1 MVEIADLRDCAPSGL
16 FYGGR
21 AGQKEGILIE
31 GEPWIAKY
39 PRTTRD
45 LMGKHLPSYTSS
57 PVPEYLGSHIYELLG
72 IPVHETMLGY
82 RAGKIVCACRD
93 FTFPNARLF
102 EFREIKNAL
111 SDDDAGFS
119 SAPSDG
125 EVILLGDVL
134 AAIETSDLLRR
145 VPGVRERFWDMF
157 VADAFIKNPDRN
169 NGNWGVLMTA
179 PMTYELA
186 PVYDMG
192 SSLFSKRSPS
202 VAAHRLGDEEAE
214 REDAFGTN
222 VSCYRL
228 LRVHGEDVEPRSD
241 RRHQALCSRGGHER
255 HRRAHRQ
262 RARGGLR
269 HRASIG
275 FNARGAQAAAEKT
288 SRRGYSS
295 ASVNKAAC
303 QCGIRGYCLSK

>member
-45 LMGKHLPSYTSS
+45 LAGKHLPSYTSS
-57 PVPEYLGSHIYELLG
+57 PVSEYLGSHIYELLG

-102 EFREIKNAL
+102 EFKEIKNAL
-111 SDDDAGFS
+111 SDDDAGFN

-125 EVILLGDVL
+125 EVVLLGDVL
-134 AAIETSDLLRR
+134 AAIKCFAAAVDMEAIDTLIDS
-145 VPGVRERFWDMF
+145 VP
-157 VADAFIKNPDRN
+157 
-169 NGNWGVLMTA
+169 
-179 PMTYELA
+179 
-186 PVYDMG
+186 
-192 SSLFSKRSPS
+192 
-202 VAAHRLGDEEAE
+202 EEAE
-214 REDAFGTN
+214 QEDAFRDG
-222 VSCYRL
+222 VVL
-228 LRVHGEDVEPRSD
+228 LSESY
-241 RRHQALCSRGGHER
+241 
-255 HRRAHRQ
+255 RQ
-262 RARGGLR
+262 RAGGSHGIVLL
-269 HRASIG
+269 SG
-275 FNARGAQAAAEKT
+275 VDARRAQAPSEKA

-303 QCGIRGYCLSK
+303 QCGICGYCLSK

>member
-119 SAPSDG
+119 SAPR
-125 EVILLGDVL
+125 
-134 AAIETSDLLRR
+134 ARTSCSATCWPL
-145 VPGVRERFWDMF
+145 
-157 VADAFIKNPDRN
+157 
-169 NGNWGVLMTA
+169 
-179 PMTYELA
+179 
-186 PVYDMG
+186 
-192 SSLFSKRSPS
+192 SKRPMYCAGGRAYVSGLGTCSWRTPS
-202 VAAHRLGDEEAE
+202 SRTPIATTGIG
-214 REDAFGTN
+214 AF
-222 VSCYRL
+222 S
-228 LRVHGEDVEPRSD
+228 
-241 RRHQALCSRGGHER
+241 
-255 HRRAHRQ
+255 
-262 RARGGLR
+262 
-269 HRASIG
+269 
-275 FNARGAQAAAEKT
+275 
-288 SRRGYSS
+288 
-295 ASVNKAAC
+295 
-303 QCGIRGYCLSK
+303 

>member
-57 PVPEYLGSHIYELLG
+57 PVSEYLGSHIYELLG

-102 EFREIKNAL
+102 EFKEIKNAL

-134 AAIETSDLLRR
+134 AAI
-145 VPGVRERFWDMF
+145 G
-157 VADAFIKNPDRN
+157 
-169 NGNWGVLMTA
+169 
-179 PMTYELA
+179 
-186 PVYDMG
+186 
-192 SSLFSKRSPS
+192 
-202 VAAHRLGDEEAE
+202 
-214 REDAFGTN
+214 FGT
-222 VSCYRL
+222 
-228 LRVHGEDVEPRSD
+228 
-241 RRHQALCSRGGHER
+241 CSWRTPSSRTPIATTG
-255 HRRAHRQ
+255 
-262 RARGGLR
+262 
-269 HRASIG
+269 IG
-275 FNARGAQAAAEKT
+275 AF
-288 SRRGYSS
+288 S
-295 ASVNKAAC
+295 
-303 QCGIRGYCLSK
+303 

>member
-186 PVYDMG
+186 PSTTWAV
-192 SSLFSKRSPS
+192 L
-202 VAAHRLGDEEAE
+202 
-214 REDAFGTN
+214 
-222 VSCYRL
+222 
-228 LRVHGEDVEPRSD
+228 
-241 RRHQALCSRGGHER
+241 
-255 HRRAHRQ
+255 
-262 RARGGLR
+262 
-269 HRASIG
+269 
-275 FNARGAQAAAEKT
+275 
-288 SRRGYSS
+288 SS
-295 ASVNKAAC
+295 ASAVRVWRRIAWATKRPSARTPSERTSRAIGCRMAKAAASRSTPSSTWRRRRTP
-303 QCGIRGYCLSK
+303 I

>member
-45 LMGKHLPSYTSS
+45 LAGKHLPSYTSS
-57 PVPEYLGSHIYELLG
+57 PVSEYLGSHIYELLG
-72 IPVHETMLGY
+72 IPVNETMLGY

-102 EFREIKNAL
+102 EFKEIKNAL

-134 AAIETSDLLRR
+134 AD
-145 VPGVRERFWDMF
+145 
-157 VADAFIKNPDRN
+157 IKC
-169 NGNWGVLMTA
+169 
-179 PMTYELA
+179 
-186 PVYDMG
+186 
-192 SSLFSKRSPS
+192 F
-202 VAAHRLGDEEAE
+202 
-214 REDAFGTN
+214 
-222 VSCYRL
+222 
-228 LRVHGEDVEPRSD
+228 
-241 RRHQALCSRGGHER
+241 
-255 HRRAHRQ
+255 
-262 RARGGLR
+262 
-269 HRASIG
+269 
-275 FNARGAQAAAEKT
+275 AAAVDMEAIDTLIDSVPEGIFLFFMTVLGCMSFASLTQGWFIAKNT
-288 SRRGYSS
+288 LPDALLLACSTIIMLYPALLTGFFLPHDQRYWGYLIGIGIMGLL
-295 ASVNKAAC
+295 AYMQHARTTQTTEAAA
-303 QCGIRGYCLSK
+303 

>member
-1 MVEIADLRDCAPSGL
+1 MAEIADLRDCALSGL

-21 AGQKEGILIE
+21 AGQKEGILIN

-45 LMGKHLPSYTSS
+45 LVGKHLPSYTSS
-57 PVPEYLGSHIYELLG
+57 PVSEYLGSHIYGLLG

-102 EFREIKNAL
+102 EFKEIKNAL

-125 EVILLGDVL
+125 EVILLGDV
-134 AAIETSDLLRR
+134 

-157 VADAFIKNPDRN
+157 VVDAFIKNPDRN

-179 PMTYELA
+179 PMAYELA

-202 VAAHRLGDEEAE
+202 VAARRLGDEEAE
-214 REDAFGTN
+214 QEDAFGTN

-228 LRVHGEDVEPRSD
+228 SDGE
-241 RRHQALCSRGGHER
+241 GGSVAIHPFEYMAKTTNPDLTAAIKR
-255 HRRAHRQ
+255 
-262 RARGGLR
+262 
-269 HRASIG
+269 
-275 FNARGAQAAAEKT
+275 FAAAADM
-288 SRRGYSS
+288 G
-295 ASVNKAAC
+295 AIDALIDSVPEEAY
-303 QCGIRGYCLSK
+303 GIVLLSESMREEHKRLLRKRLEEGILPLL